1 MPRLLRKEEERA
13 KSAVYFY
20 RKHPTPE
27 VRILIQATPVHQ
39 FLYWIQ
45 SACGTLRRDNIQPLA
60 GWLQARGLTGLTDF
74 ALRGVLNR
82 YYLARL
88 RTLLSDGAGR
98 PQASD
103 GNHRGT

>member
-1 MPRLLRKEEERA
+1 MPYLLRKEEERA

-27 VRILIQATPVHQ
+27 VRLLIQATPVHR

-45 SACGTLRRDNIQPLA
+45 SGCGALQRENVQPLA

-74 ALRGVLNR
+74 AVRGVLNR
-82 YYLARL
+82 FYLARL
-88 RTLLSDGAGR
+88 RAFLADGATGS
-98 PQASD
+98 QASD
-103 GNHRGT
+103 GNLPGT